1 MNFKQLI
8 QSPGYIFKFG
18 IYLLFLV
25 FALLLFFKD
34 IEGFNDNGMKRL
46 YSVVL
51 FLYGSYRMIRTYQEF
66 QSEQREKDQDE

>member
-1 MNFKQLI
+1 MDFKPLI

-18 IYLLFLV
+18 IYLLFIV

-34 IEGFNDNGMKRL
+34 IEGFNDKSLKNI
-46 YSVVL
+46 YSVTL

-66 QSEQREKDQDE
+66 KAEIREKNQED